1 MSVITHRNSPES
13 RAFGRPERSPAS
25 VEATATASD
34 LSFARLNAKRRFWRR
49 AWALD
54 RRAWGP
60 LIIYS
65 ILSIALVAAIAIRMG
80 VWVPQV
86 WR

>member
-1 MSVITHRNSPES
+1 MSVMTHRYVS
-13 RAFGRPERSPAS
+13 RLRDGADRP
-25 VEATATASD
+25 ATASD
-34 LSFARLNAKRRFWRR
+34 LAFARQKANRHFWRR
-49 AWALD
+49 TKTLV
-54 RRAWGP
+54 RHAWGP